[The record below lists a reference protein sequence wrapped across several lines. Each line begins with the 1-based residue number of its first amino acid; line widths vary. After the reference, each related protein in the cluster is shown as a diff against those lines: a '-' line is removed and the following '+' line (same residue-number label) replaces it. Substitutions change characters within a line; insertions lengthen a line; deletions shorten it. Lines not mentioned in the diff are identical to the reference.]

1 MTEARTQA
9 STASVD
15 EYLQSRA
22 SGPLL
27 ADAQALLTL
36 MARVSAEPAVMWGP
50 SIVGF
55 GRYRYP
61 LAGSKRTGE
70 ACRTGFAI
78 RGRELVVYLIA
89 EGTEQLTLL
98 ERLGPHRMGKACLY
112 FKGLAQVD
120 ISVLEALIRDSL
132 AELARR
138 FPD

>member
-36 MARVSAEPAVMWGP
+36 MRRVSAEPAVMWGP

-61 LAGSKRTGE
+61 LAGGKTGE

-89 EGTEQLTLL
+89 EGAEQQALL

-112 FKGLAQVD
+112 FKGLAKVD
-120 ISVLEALIRDSL
+120 PEVLETLIRESL

>member
-61 LAGSKRTGE
+61 LAGGKRTGE

-89 EGTEQLTLL
+89 EGTEQLALL

-112 FKGLAQVD
+112 FKGLAPVD
-120 ISVLEALIRDSL
+120 TGVLETLIRDSL
-132 AELARR
+132 AELGRR